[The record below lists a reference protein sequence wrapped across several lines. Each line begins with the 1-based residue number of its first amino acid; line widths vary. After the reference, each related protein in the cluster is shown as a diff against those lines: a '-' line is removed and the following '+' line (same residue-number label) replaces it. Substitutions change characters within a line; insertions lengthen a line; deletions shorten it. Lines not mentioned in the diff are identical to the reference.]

1 MYWFAISLLY
11 FRNNLKFPVSMGVR
25 YHEGNGL
32 GEYAYDIAALAGGK
46 PDKVSPLSVTTKAS
60 F

>member
-1 MYWFAISLLY
+1 
-11 FRNNLKFPVSMGVR
+11 MGVR

-32 GEYAYDIAALAGGK
+32 GEYAYDVAALAGGK
-46 PDKVSPLSVTTKAS
+46 PDKVSPLPVTTKAS